1 MNLMIDIG
9 KRIPQP
15 TRYGMLSVDT
25 GEKIIHT
32 GNIVPGSPISVNQP
46 VREIPP
52 NRIPEASA
60 PLADTGGS
68 VPMKTGQKISLNQKV
83 SDISRIVTALKWG
96 AVNLRS
102 VPDVSVFMT
111 DSANK
116 TAEDNFIFYNH
127 PASSCGSILIGSDHA
142 AGIKQHY
149 DATVQINLKLVPSHI
164 QTLAITA
171 TIDYGNFGQFR
182 AASLGIIDAAAG
194 KQVLSYSFAENLSDE
209 TAIVLAE
216 IYRYKDEWRIAAI
229 GRGFKGGLAA
239 LCGNYGIEIEK

>member
-149 DATVQINLKLVPSHI
+149 DATVQINLKLVQSHI

-239 LCGNYGIEIEK
+239 LCDNYGIEIEK